1 MGGSVALKYSH
12 RCACASHTTHTSPR
26 LTALTVLPPYGLSLA
41 HCPAPPR
48 VDSTALAMAVW
59 SHIHI
64 PAQHDGIT
72 ADPRVPRHG
81 WQAGCRRHRRC
92 IHKHPVSRRD
102 YLWAVAFV
110 VPAPRAGF
118 GRRPSTVNSRRIP
131 EEPDQPVGGS
141 SAYAMPFRV
150 AGLRTQDPPHPC
162 VSGIASSLP
171 GHIPP

>member
-1 MGGSVALKYSH
+1 MRQPYYPYITEADRPDCFYRHMACLWHIALH
-12 RCACASHTTHTSPR
+12 RR
-26 LTALTVLPPYGLSLA
+26 GLTRRHWTWQFGA
-41 HCPAPPR
+41 
-48 VDSTALAMAVW
+48 TATY
-59 SHIHI
+59 
-64 PAQHDGIT
+64 QHNTMESRRTRG
-72 ADPRVPRHG
+72 VPRHG
-81 WQAGCRRHRRC
+81 RQAGCRRHRRC

-102 YLWAVAFV
+102 YLWTVAFG

-118 GRRPSTVNSRRIP
+118 GRRHSTGNSRRIP